1 MVTMSKALLKD
12 TFRSI
17 WRTKARFISIILIV
31 ALGIGFFAGIKATAP
46 DMKETANRYFLSNN
60 LMDLRVLSTVG
71 FEQADVDAIREIDGV
86 HAVMPA
92 YFADG
97 LVKVN
102 GESLIDMDGSA
113 FSVRAHSLSMEM
125 LADWQ
130 NGKNDAEYMNRPTLI
145 EGEWPKMRT
154 SAWWT
159 AASYPPRMSSK
170 SAARSL

>member
-71 FEQADVDAIREIDGV
+71 FEQADVDAR
-86 HAVMPA
+86 
-92 YFADG
+92 
-97 LVKVN
+97 
-102 GESLIDMDGSA
+102 
-113 FSVRAHSLSMEM
+113 
-125 LADWQ
+125 
-130 NGKNDAEYMNRPTLI
+130 
-145 EGEWPKMRT
+145 KMRT

>member
-1 MVTMSKALLKD
+1 MVAMSKALLKD

-102 GESLIDMDGSA
+102 GESLIDIC
-113 FSVRAHSLSMEM
+113 L
-125 LADWQ
+125 L
-130 NGKNDAEYMNRPTLI
+130 Y
-145 EGEWPKMRT
+145 T
-154 SAWWT
+154 SP
-159 AASYPPRMSSK
+159 SPRDS
-170 SAARSL
+170 

>member
-86 HAVMPA
+86 RAVMPA

-102 GESLIDMDGSA
+102 GESLIDIGWLCVQRSCA
-113 FSVRAHSLSMEM
+113 FSQHGNAGRLAKRKKRCGIYEPAH
-125 LADWQ
+125 A
-130 NGKNDAEYMNRPTLI
+130 Y
-145 EGEWPKMRT
+145 
-154 SAWWT
+154 
-159 AASYPPRMSSK
+159 
-170 SAARSL
+170 